1 MARKIRGLSS
11 SVDTKRDG
19 FYHFYWNG
27 HDITMF
33 WMNFFSSLR
42 EKEERYA
49 GWLFARRHGK
59 ELNREFPLPTE
70 RKMKSNSPTKLEA
83 EGEWGTSEM
92 GTVAQAIY
100 ELVTSGELDRN
111 EAIATIKLNL
121 ETTTEKARRDC
132 AEEIINHLTETREQ
146 FERSSIDG
154 LMSVLTLEG
163 IIKGLR
169 HRYLDGENS
178 QPNA

>member
-1 MARKIRGLSS
+1 MAQK
-11 SVDTKRDG
+11 VT
-19 FYHFYWNG
+19 
-27 HDITMF
+27 
-33 WMNFFSSLR
+33 
-42 EKEERYA
+42 
-49 GWLFARRHGK
+49 
-59 ELNREFPLPTE
+59 
-70 RKMKSNSPTKLEA
+70 PTKLEA
-83 EGEWGTSEM
+83 EGEWEYFGTADKIL
-92 GTVAQAIY
+92 GT
-100 ELVTSGELDRN
+100 LGLDPTQLNGFQRGR
-111 EAIATIKLNL
+111 ILKLLQTATQ
-121 ETTTEKARRDC
+121 KARRQC